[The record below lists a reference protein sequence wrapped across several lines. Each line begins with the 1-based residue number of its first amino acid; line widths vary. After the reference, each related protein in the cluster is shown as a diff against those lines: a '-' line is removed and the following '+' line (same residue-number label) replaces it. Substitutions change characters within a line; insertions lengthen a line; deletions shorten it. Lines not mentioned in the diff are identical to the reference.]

1 MKEEERTKGR
11 KRKLDQYG
19 RKKENEGWRG
29 RKWDNEV
36 GRERKRASESTLIG
50 NTITDNDGPEL
61 EFKRLAL
68 SLSLSLSL

>member
-50 NTITDNDGPEL
+50 NDKHDHGQRWT
-61 EFKRLAL
+61 
-68 SLSLSLSL
+68 